1 MNARK
6 FGIIDI
12 GSNTIRAVKYKDNR
26 PCGDKAVA
34 SHILYFTNEGILS
47 EEGAADLISSLLQL
61 KEYLGDVPIYAFATS
76 AMRDVK
82 NFCDIKKQ
90 VSDKTGI
97 EIELISGETEAEYDY
112 MAIRSVC
119 ADKCG
124 IAVDLGGGSAQVIA
138 FDENGVTESESFA
151 IGVKRMR
158 NAFCKGVIPENAEI
172 LNIDAHIEKE
182 LSEIHAKSGII
193 RFMGGTAK
201 AAEIAAKKL
210 FSVSAIT
217 PEVLENIFSEICKS
231 PELGKKLFG
240 KRYET
245 MPVGLKV
252 MKKICEV
259 LGGGEMKV
267 CEVGVRDGYAEKI
280 TKEK

>member
-1 MNARK
+1 MNTRK

-26 PCGDKAVA
+26 PCGDKAAA
-34 SHILYFTNEGILS
+34 SHILHFTNEGILS

-119 ADKCG
+119 TDKCG

-138 FDENGVTESESFA
+138 FDENGITEAESFA

-158 NAFCKGVIPENAEI
+158 NTFCKGVIPENAEI

-182 LSEIHAKSGII
+182 LSAIHAKSAII

-201 AAEIAAKKL
+201 AAELAAQKL

-252 MKKICEV
+252 MKKICEA
-259 LGGGEMKV
+259 LGGRETEV

>member
-1 MNARK
+1 MNTRK

-26 PCGDKAVA
+26 PCGDKAAA
-34 SHILYFTNEGILS
+34 SHILHFTNEGILS

-61 KEYLGDVPIYAFATS
+61 KEYLDDVPIYAFATS

-119 ADKCG
+119 TDKCG

-138 FDENGVTESESFA
+138 FDENGVTEAESFA

-158 NAFCKGVIPENAEI
+158 NTFCKGVIPENAEI

-182 LSEIHAKSGII
+182 LSEIYAKSAII

-201 AAEIAAKKL
+201 AAELAAQKL

-259 LGGGEMKV
+259 LGGREIEV

>member
-1 MNARK
+1 MNTRK

-26 PCGDKAVA
+26 PCGDKAAA
-34 SHILYFTNEGILS
+34 SHILHFTNEGILS
-47 EEGAADLISSLLQL
+47 EEGATDLISSLLQL
-61 KEYLGDVPIYAFATS
+61 KEYLDDVPIYAFATS

-119 ADKCG
+119 TDKCG

-138 FDENGVTESESFA
+138 FDENGITEAESFA

-182 LSEIHAKSGII
+182 LSEIHAKSAII

-201 AAEIAAKKL
+201 AAELAAQKL

>member
-1 MNARK
+1 MNTRK

-26 PCGDKAVA
+26 PCGDKAAA
-34 SHILYFTNEGILS
+34 SHILHFTNEGILS

-61 KEYLGDVPIYAFATS
+61 KEYLDDVPIYAFATS

-119 ADKCG
+119 TDKCG

-138 FDENGVTESESFA
+138 FDENGVTEAESFA

-158 NAFCKGVIPENAEI
+158 NTFCKGVIPENAEI

-182 LSEIHAKSGII
+182 LSAIHAKSAII

-201 AAEIAAKKL
+201 AAELAAQKL

-259 LGGGEMKV
+259 LGGREIEV